1 MKSPRHRMGFV
12 VLAVVGTLLGSGCS
26 RPFWRSQADFDTYN
40 LLQKKQMDPR
50 WSLPRTTVDADPRS
64 RFYDPFDPDCAP
76 LPPDDPAASQ
86 YMNAVHGMRGYKSWH
101 EFGESMSVE
110 NPAWLANFGLAPATP
125 YVDYGLSDGL
135 TTVSATSP
143 EGMSRAATT
152 AAAEMVPTIQD
163 LSLEQAIE
171 LANINS
177 RDYQTQVENAYLSAL
192 QLTLDQFQFNVRYLG
207 LGAREP
213 TGTFTNTRLPGGGA
227 GRIDRSSF
235 GSRFGVSQLLP
246 TGGQWIVEM
255 ANNTL
260 WLFSGGNQTNSASVL
275 SYSLVQP
282 LLLGAGRKIVLENLT
297 LSEREVLYDMRTLAR
312 YRKLFFA
319 DSVAAGQGG
328 NAGGGGGGA
337 TISGVTV
344 GGTTASASG
353 VGFLGLIQQMQQI
366 RNQRD
371 NIQGLYVQTQRQREL
386 IAQTPFRRLELGALP
401 QGIEFPATLTSKIEY
416 LAGSRVLR
424 WKVTDPMTP
433 AEQEQLL
440 ALSED
445 AEYRLAVR
453 GLFDQLRTGVI
464 TADML
469 QLATRLTQQ
478 ENQLRTLERNF
489 QDALDRYKLFLGLP
503 TDMSVTLD
511 RTMLKQFQL
520 IDPHINELEL
530 EVLEFADLTASID
543 DEDPPLAEL
552 RSAVKRLSTMIEE
565 VRASGIQLIESDFQ
579 TVSQNTAQRLAK
591 LKFEASR
598 DLVEFALE
606 RDRVIFRT
614 IRGAFEKAA
623 TELKQIEKRVAD
635 DKISREDRQTALIAM
650 REEREELFTIVQNLR
665 VVQVGL
671 RAELIS
677 LPEFEMPQ
685 ETAVAL
691 ALDNRLD
698 LMTTRGRVMDARR
711 AMEVAANRLEAV
723 LNVVA
728 AGDIGT
734 SGIGNRPL
742 DFRADQSS
750 FRLGLQ
756 MTAPID
762 QVAERNAYR
771 ASLIGYQRAKREY
784 MRLED
789 QVKFEVRTDWRQL
802 SVARLNFETTRKNL
816 RQAALQLDI
825 VVENAKSPS
834 TQQQVGRGGTTAS
847 NGNTGLN
854 LLNALNSVLQAQN
867 DLVQTWVDY
876 ERNRINIHRDM
887 DIMVIDERGLW
898 VDPVYQGL
906 SGASTSHPMSTP
918 ANVQPAEPAPLP
930 EPAAFLPLERDGSA
944 GSVRLVAGSR
954 SRAETKSVERAD
966 HRAGDRDPL
975 PGWWDRLLARDPGA
989 VGAATLRDRGVGFGV
1004 RQEGPLPD
1012 HGDGEGDARQY
1023 EERLT
1028 DE

>member
-1 MKSPRHRMGFV
+1 MKSPRHRIGFF
-12 VLAVVGTLLGSGCS
+12 VLALVGTLLGSGCS

-40 LLQKKQMDPR
+40 LLQRKQFDPR
-50 WSLPRTTVDADPRS
+50 WNLPRTTVEADARS

-86 YMNAVHGMRGYKSWH
+86 YMDAVHGMRGYKSWH

-110 NPAWLANFGLAPATP
+110 NPAWLANFGLAPAAP
-125 YVDYGLSDGL
+125 YVDYDLSDGL

-143 EGMSRAATT
+143 EGMSRSATT
-152 AAAEMVPTIQD
+152 AAAEMVPTIPD

-177 RDYQTQVENAYLSAL
+177 RDYQTQIENAYLSAL

-207 LGAREP
+207 LGARKP
-213 TGTFTNTRLPGGGA
+213 TGTLTNTLLPGTGVARVDSVGF
-227 GRIDRSSF
+227 S
-235 GSRFGVSQLLP
+235 SRFGMSQLLP

-260 WLFSGGNQTNSASVL
+260 WLFSGGNQTSSASVL

-297 LSEREVLYDMRTLAR
+297 LSEREVLYDLRTLAR
-312 YRKLFFA
+312 YRKLFFSA
-319 DSVAAGQGG
+319 TVAAGQGA
-328 NAGGGGGGA
+328 NTGGGGGA
-337 TISGVTV
+337 TVSGVTV
-344 GGTTASASG
+344 GATTASGSG
-353 VGFLGLIQQMQQI
+353 AGYLGLLQQTQQI

-371 NIQGLYVQTQRQREL
+371 NIQGLYVQTERQREL
-386 IAQTPFRRLELGALP
+386 TAQTPFRRLEAGALP
-401 QGIEFPATLTSKIEY
+401 QGIEFPATLTAKIEY
-416 LAGSRVLR
+416 LAGSRILR
-424 WKVTDPMTP
+424 WKATDPMTA

-440 ALSED
+440 ALNAD

-478 ENQLRTLERNF
+478 ENQLRTLERTF
-489 QDALDRYKLFLGLP
+489 TDALDNYKLFLGLP
-503 TDMSVTLD
+503 TDMQVTLD
-511 RTMLKQFQL
+511 KSMLKKFQL
-520 IDPHINELEL
+520 IDPRINELEL
-530 EVLEFADLTASID
+530 EVLEFTDITSSIN
-543 DEDPPLAEL
+543 DENPPLADL
-552 RSAVKRLSTMIEE
+552 RIAARRLSSMVVE
-565 VRASGIQLIESDFQ
+565 VRVSGIQLIESDFQ
-579 TVSQNTAQRLAK
+579 AVAQNTPQRLGK
-591 LKFEASR
+591 LKFEKSR

-614 IRGAFEKAA
+614 IRAAFEKAEA
-623 TELKQIEKRVAD
+623 ELKQIEERLSHD
-635 DKISREDRQTALIAM
+635 DISREDRQTALIAM
-650 REEREELFTIVQNLR
+650 RDEREELFTVVQNLR
-665 VVQVGL
+665 VVQIGL

-677 LPEFEMPQ
+677 LPEFAVSL
-685 ETAVAL
+685 ETAVAM

-698 LMTTRGRVMDARR
+698 LMNARGRVMDARR
-711 AMEVAANRLEAV
+711 AMEVAANQLEAV
-723 LNVVA
+723 LNLVA

-734 SGIGNRPL
+734 SGTGNHPL
-742 DFRADQSS
+742 DFRADRSS
-750 FRLGLQ
+750 FRFGVQ
-756 MTAPID
+756 MTAPIS

-771 ASLIGYQRAKREY
+771 AALISYQRLRREY
-784 MRLED
+784 MRQED

-802 SVARLNFETTRKNL
+802 SVARLNFETSRKNL

-847 NGNTGLN
+847 TGNTGLN

-906 SGASTSHPMSTP
+906 SGASTSHPMSKP
-918 ANVQPAEPAPLP
+918 ANVQPAEPASLP

-954 SRAETKSVERAD
+954 TRAETQSVERAD
-966 HRAGDRDPL
+966 HRAGDRDRL
-975 PGWWDRLLARDPGA
+975 PGWWDRLLARDPSA

-1012 HGDGEGDARQY
+1012 HGDGEGDARQH
-1023 EERLT
+1023 EERLA

>member
-1 MKSPRHRMGFV
+1 MKSPRHRIGFV

-40 LLQKKQMDPR
+40 LLQKKQMDSR
-50 WSLPRTTVDADPRS
+50 WSVPRTTVDVDPRS

-110 NPAWLANFGLAPATP
+110 NPAWLANFGLAPAAP

-152 AAAEMVPTIQD
+152 AAGEMVPTITD
-163 LSLEQAIE
+163 LSLEQAVE

-177 RDYQTQVENAYLSAL
+177 RDYQTQIENAYLSAL

-207 LGAREP
+207 FGSREP
-213 TGTFTNTRLPGGGA
+213 SGTFTNTRLPGSGSPA
-227 GRIDRSSF
+227 RIDRAGFS
-235 GSRFGVSQLLP
+235 SRFGMSQILP

-260 WLFSGGNQTNSASVL
+260 WLFSGGNQTQSASVL
-275 SYSLVQP
+275 SYSLTQP
-282 LLLGAGRKIVLENLT
+282 LLLGAGRKIALDKLT
-297 LSEREVLYDMRTLAR
+297 SSEREVLYDLRTLAR

-319 DSVAAGQGG
+319 DTVAAGQGN
-328 NAGGGGGGA
+328 NAGGGGGA
-337 TISGVTV
+337 TIGAVTV
-344 GGTTASASG
+344 GGQTASASG
-353 VGFLGLIQQMQQI
+353 VGYLGLLQQMQQI

-371 NIQGLYVQTQRQREL
+371 NIQGLYVQTERQREL

-440 ALSED
+440 ALNED

-503 TDMSVTLD
+503 TDMSITLD
-511 RTMLKQFQL
+511 RKMLNQFQL
-520 IDPHINELEL
+520 IDPRINELEL

-579 TVSQNTAQRLAK
+579 TVSQNTPQRLAK
-591 LKFEASR
+591 LKFEKSR

-614 IRGAFEKAA
+614 IRGAFEKASA
-623 TELKQIEKRVAD
+623 ELKQIEKRVAD

-677 LPEFEMPQ
+677 LPEFEVSQ
-685 ETAVAL
+685 ETAVAM

-698 LMTTRGRVMDARR
+698 LMNARARVMDSRR
-711 AMEVAANRLEAV
+711 IMEVAANDLEAV
-723 LNVVA
+723 LNLVA
-728 AGDIGT
+728 QGDIGT
-734 SGIGNRPL
+734 SGTGNRPL

-750 FRLGLQ
+750 FRLGVQ
-756 MTAPID
+756 MTAPIS
-762 QVAERNAYR
+762 QVGERNAYR
-771 ASLIGYQRAKREY
+771 ASLIGYQRIKREY

-906 SGASTSHPMSTP
+906 SGASASHPMSEP
-918 ANVQPAEPAPLP
+918 ANVQPAEPTRLP

-954 SRAETKSVERAD
+954 SRAETQSVERAD
-966 HRAGDRDPL
+966 HRAGDRDRL

-989 VGAATLRDRGVGFGV
+989 VGAATLRNRGVGFGV
-1004 RQEGPLPD
+1004 RQEVSLPD
-1012 HGDGEGDARQY
+1012 HGDGEGNARQH
-1023 EERLT
+1023 EERLA

>member
-1 MKSPRHRMGFV
+1 MKLPRHRIAFA
-12 VLAVVGTLLGSGCS
+12 VLVLFELLLGSGCS

-40 LLQKKQMDPR
+40 LLQRKQFDPR
-50 WSLPRTTVDADPRS
+50 WTLPRTTVEADARS

-86 YMNAVHGMRGYKSWH
+86 YMDSVHGMRGYKSWH
-101 EFGESMSVE
+101 EFGESMSIE
-110 NPAWLANFGLAPATP
+110 NPAWLANFGLAPPNPA
-125 YVDYGLSDGL
+125 VDYELSDGL

-143 EGMSRAATT
+143 EAISRVTT
-152 AAAEMVPTIQD
+152 ANAEPVPTIQD
-163 LSLEQAIE
+163 LSLAQAIE

-213 TGTFTNTRLPGGGA
+213 TGTFTNTTLPGA
-227 GRIDRSSF
+227 GLARIDRANFS
-235 GSRFGVSQLLP
+235 SRFGLSQVLP

-260 WLFSGGNQTNSASVL
+260 WLFSGGNNTSSASVL

-297 LSEREVLYDMRTLAR
+297 LSEREVLYDLRTLAR
-312 YRKLFFA
+312 YRKLFFV
-319 DSVAAGQGG
+319 DTVAAGQGG
-328 NAGGGGGGA
+328 NAGGGGGA
-337 TISGVTV
+337 SISGVTV
-344 GGTTASASG
+344 TGTTASASG
-353 VGFLGLIQQMQQI
+353 VGFLGLLQLTQQI

-371 NIQGLYVQTQRQREL
+371 NIQGLYVQTERQREL
-386 IAQTPFRRLELGALP
+386 TAQTPFRRLQQGALP
-401 QGIEFPATLTSKIEY
+401 QGIEFPATLLTKIEY
-416 LAGSRVLR
+416 LTASRILR
-424 WKVTDPMTP
+424 WKATEPMTA

-440 ALSED
+440 ALNAD

-489 QDALDRYKLFLGLP
+489 ADALDRYKLFLGLP
-503 TDMSVTLD
+503 TDMQVTLD
-511 RTMLKQFQL
+511 RTLLKQFQL
-520 IDPHINELEL
+520 IDPRINELEL
-530 EVLEFADLTASID
+530 EVLEFANITESID
-543 DEDPPLAEL
+543 DEDPPLEVL
-552 RSAVKRLSTMIEE
+552 RTNARRLAVMVEE
-565 VRASGIQLIESDFQ
+565 VRTSGIQLIESDFQ
-579 TVSQNTAQRLAK
+579 AVAQNTPQRLAK
-591 LKFEASR
+591 LKFEKSR
-598 DLVEFALE
+598 GLVEFALE

-614 IRGAFEKAA
+614 IRRAFEKAA
-623 TELKQIEKRVAD
+623 EELKQIEQRLANDAV
-635 DKISREDRQTALIAM
+635 SREDRQTALIAM
-650 REEREELFTIVQNLR
+650 REEREELFTVVQNLR

-677 LPEFEMPQ
+677 LPDFDVSQ

-698 LMTTRGRVMDARR
+698 LMNSRGRVMDARR

-742 DFRADQSS
+742 DFRADNSS

-771 ASLIGYQRAKREY
+771 ASLIAYQRLRREY
-784 MRLED
+784 MRQED
-789 QVKFEVRTDWRQL
+789 QVKFDVRTDWRQL
-802 SVARLNFETTRKNL
+802 NVARLNFETSRKNL

-847 NGNTGLN
+847 TGNTGLN
-854 LLNALNSVLQAQN
+854 LLNALNAVLQAQN

-898 VDPVYQGL
+898 IDPVYQGL
-906 SGASTSHPMSTP
+906 SGASASHPMSEP
-918 ANVQPAEPAPLP
+918 AHDQPAEPEPLP
-930 EPAAFLPLERDGSA
+930 EPAAFLPLERDGLA

-954 SRAETKSVERAD
+954 ARAETQPVERAD
-966 HRAGDRDPL
+966 HRTDHPARL
-975 PGWWDRLLARDPGA
+975 LGWWDRLLARDPSA
-989 VGAATLRDRGVGFGV
+989 VGAATLRD
-1004 RQEGPLPD
+1004 
-1012 HGDGEGDARQY
+1012 
-1023 EERLT
+1023 
-1028 DE
+1028 